1 MLTQPTAA
9 EIALRHRQIGAHVLA
24 VIRLSIEAR
33 IADVSLR
40 WANFRMVSRSSFDRP
55 ALISRAMDRTTALA
69 QLRTTPA

>member
-33 IADVSLR
+33 MHDLAGIPAAARDASLDAA
-40 WANFRMVSRSSFDRP
+40 ANCRCIWMLSGLTGSVAR
-55 ALISRAMDRTTALA
+55 
-69 QLRTTPA
+69 